1 MNIRARLYGPATK
14 VLPATFFEKRSAQL
28 AQDDYRRAGIC
39 FIHVPRT
46 AGLSVIRA
54 VYGSDMLRHFTNRQL
69 LKVSSEDVR
78 RLPRFSIVR
87 NPWDRAVSAY
97 MIAKQGGVPG
107 GAQMLHPE
115 QYQQP
120 EFTTFDRFVR
130 EYLATHDP
138 RKLDGVFKPQTYYLG
153 PSNIRRD
160 EALDHVGHFDRLNE
174 TEAWLSD
181 NLGRN
186 IHLEERTN
194 ATRHEP
200 YGEYYDNVTRDLV
213 ERIYRDD
220 IERFGFEFQQANSTA
235 S

>member
-1 MNIRARLYGPATK
+1 MNLRARLYGPATK

-28 AQDDYRRAGIC
+28 AQDDYRAAGIS

-46 AGLSVIRA
+46 AGLSVLRT
-54 VYGSDMLRHFTNRQL
+54 VYGSDMLRHFTNQQF
-69 LKVSSEDVR
+69 LKVADDDVR

-120 EFTTFDRFVR
+120 EFATFDRFVR
-130 EYLATHDP
+130 EYLATHNV

-153 PSNIRRD
+153 PPGAAQD
-160 EALDHVGHFDRLNE
+160 EALDHIGHFECLGETEEWLSKTLEREVQLVHSNE
-174 TEAWLSD
+174 TQHGPYHD
-181 NLGRN
+181 YYD
-186 IHLEERTN
+186 N
-194 ATRHEP
+194 ATRE
-200 YGEYYDNVTRDLV
+200 LV
-213 ERIYRDD
+213 GRIYRDD
-220 IERFGFEFQQANSTA
+220 VERFGFEF
-235 S
+235 